1 VTSPPGGAQAGS
13 SPGIDP
19 GAALVV
25 SRLSSRM
32 RKELRPMAWTVLEE
46 VALDAVDEDGRL
58 VARTSARRVADQLGV
73 DPTTAAG
80 ALRVLRQQGLLTLE
94 RQSGPA
100 GRFGLSLYVL
110 GSVSGMTV
118 IPACM
123 DSPHMVV
130 SHLVSPD
137 VEGSDMAGA
146 DLEQPGPEEP
156 HMEKL
161 PARRR
166 APVPKLGPG
175 SSAAKGQGALDLG
188 LGTA

>member
-1 VTSPPGGAQAGS
+1 
-13 SPGIDP
+13 
-19 GAALVV
+19 
-25 SRLSSRM
+25 M

-46 VALDAVDEDGRL
+46 VAFDAVDEDGRL

-80 ALRVLRQQGLLTLE
+80 ALRVLRQRGLLTLE
-94 RQSGPA
+94 RQSGLA

-123 DSPHMVV
+123 DSPLMVF

-137 VEGSDMAGA
+137 VEGPDMAGA
-146 DLEQPGPEEP
+146 DLEQPGPGER

-161 PARRR
+161 SVRQR
-166 APVPKLGPG
+166 APRPKPGPG
-175 SSAAKGQGALDLG
+175 SIVGKGQGALDLG